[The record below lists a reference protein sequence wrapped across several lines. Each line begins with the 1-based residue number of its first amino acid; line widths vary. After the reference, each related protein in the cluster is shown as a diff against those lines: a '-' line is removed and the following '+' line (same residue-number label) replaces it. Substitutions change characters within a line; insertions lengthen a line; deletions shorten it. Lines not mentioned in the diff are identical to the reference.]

1 VLTAHEADSLVLP
14 RGARRGVRLDSPAV
28 ILNRGAMQL
37 IGLVLA
43 LSLILAPLTAGA
55 QQSSGL
61 PRIVVLSVSSSPDVV
76 RVLEEGLRTLGYIPG
91 ETIAIDHRSADA
103 RTVTL
108 PARATEAVGLRP
120 QVIVAIG
127 TTAAIAARQA
137 TTRIPIVAV
146 TGDITAAGLVANLR
160 RPEAN
165 VTGLSFFNV
174 DLTLKR
180 FEVLMELAPQARRL
194 AVLVQSPPTPTLT
207 KALAALRAA
216 AQKRGVEVREVPIE
230 RVEEVKAAF
239 AKLREQAVL
248 LSPSPIFDS
257 RAEEI
262 GRLAVEHRLIAMVP
276 WKEYVRSGGLVAYAP
291 DILALWRRAAT
302 YVDKILKGAKPSDL
316 PVEQPTKFELVINL
330 KTAKAL
336 GLTIPQTLLQRA
348 DEVIQ

>member
-1 VLTAHEADSLVLP
+1 MH
-14 RGARRGVRLDSPAV
+14 R
-28 ILNRGAMQL
+28 
-37 IGLVLA
+37 IGLAVVLA

-230 RVEEVKAAF
+230 RVEVKAAF

-276 WKEYVRSGGLVAYAP
+276 WKEYVQSGGLVAYAP

-302 YVDKILKGAKPSDL
+302 L
-316 PVEQPTKFELVINL
+316 
-330 KTAKAL
+330 
-336 GLTIPQTLLQRA
+336 
-348 DEVIQ
+348 